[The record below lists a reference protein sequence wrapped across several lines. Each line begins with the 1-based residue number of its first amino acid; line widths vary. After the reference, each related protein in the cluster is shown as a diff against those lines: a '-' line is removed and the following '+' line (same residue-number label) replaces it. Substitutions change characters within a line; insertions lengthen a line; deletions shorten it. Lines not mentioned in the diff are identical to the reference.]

1 MKRRILIALLGLGTV
16 GGFAAGAASL
26 SCRAQHR
33 RAHFERHVASLCVDA
48 ARKSDAER
56 SSARAERPG
65 ESRATEP
72 SADEPGPR
80 AR

>member
-1 MKRRILIALLGLGTV
+1 MKRRILIALLGLGTI

-33 RAHFERHVASLCVDA
+33 RAHFERHVASICVDA

-56 SSARAERPG
+56 SAGRSPG
-65 ESRATEP
+65 AGAVEA
-72 SADEPGPR
+72 GPP
-80 AR
+80 AP

>member
-1 MKRRILIALLGLGTV
+1 MKRRILIALLGLGTI

-48 ARKSDAER
+48 ARKSDADHGKSR
-56 SSARAERPG
+56 SSAG
-65 ESRATEP
+65 LD
-72 SADEPGPR
+72 ADEHR
-80 AR
+80 APEQ

>member
-48 ARKSDAER
+48 ARKSDA
-56 SSARAERPG
+56 A
-65 ESRATEP
+65 SRASRTAELG
-72 SADEPGPR
+72 ADEPGTTER
-80 AR
+80 